1 MKNQN
6 KVQYPILGFLI
17 QYPMS
22 GYALKKQMDVS
33 VANFMS
39 PSFGNIYPTLNRL
52 KEAGMIEAIT
62 QKGARKK
69 VIYHATEKGKSHFLT
84 WMREKPEDP
93 FLAQVYFMNLISK
106 EERIHLLE
114 THIQTLNMTLHHLL
128 QIEDEYQS
136 VMGHYAHQTLTYGTY
151 IYTQEIAFYQDMLEG
166 EKA

>member
-52 KEAGMIEAIT
+52 KEAGMIEAIP
-62 QKGARKK
+62 QKDARKK

-84 WMREKPEDP
+84 WMRGKPEDP

-106 EERIHLLE
+106 KERAKLIQSYIEEKTATVKHLEDLE
-114 THIQTLNMTLHHLL
+114 KRYRK
-128 QIEDEYQS
+128 E
-136 VMGHYAHQTLTYGTY
+136 MGHYAHQTLTNGKY
-151 IYTQEIAFYQDMLEG
+151 IYTQEIAFYKGMLEG
-166 EKA
+166 ENQ